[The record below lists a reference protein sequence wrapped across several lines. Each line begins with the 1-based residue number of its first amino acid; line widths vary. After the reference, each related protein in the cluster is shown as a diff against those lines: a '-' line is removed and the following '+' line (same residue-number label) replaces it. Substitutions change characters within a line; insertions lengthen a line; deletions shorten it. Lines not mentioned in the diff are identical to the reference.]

1 MPTNAHHISKQK
13 FSPGLLIKLL
23 ISIALCIGLYYQ
35 LFVHNNVV
43 ELWQSMLSRI
53 GLAPLW
59 MPLTVVALLPF
70 NLILEAMKF
79 RLLLPAALRPSISQA
94 LRRVCAGL
102 SVGLFT
108 PNRVG
113 EYIGRLTGTTADERI
128 STVAA
133 TFLGGIAQ
141 WIPLL
146 GGGVLCAIGYN
157 QYGQLKIA
165 SQQTNIA
172 AAVICLALLMLFSF
186 LPAVVKYVERF
197 WSSFRQNLSPGPRI
211 HRFFVQVSYTLRG
224 IRRLAMDRPGD
235 VRLAL
240 LIACARYLIYLIQL
254 SLAFVFFGLE
264 AGLEIAILG
273 SGLLLFA
280 QTFVPLPAF
289 VQALARVE
297 LALLLWAAYEPNE
310 LGLASASFLIF
321 VLNLG
326 MPALLGLVVI
336 LRSDVDK
343 TLGINA

>member
-1 MPTNAHHISKQK
+1 MATNVQHIFNHKI
-13 FSPGLLIKLL
+13 SPGLIIKLV
-23 ISIALCIGLYYQ
+23 ISVGLCIGLYSQ
-35 LFVHNNVV
+35 LFVRNNVV
-43 ELWQSMLSRI
+43 ELWQAMLLRMQV
-53 GLAPLW
+53 APLW
-59 MPLTVVALLPF
+59 MPIIVVALLPF
-70 NLILEAMKF
+70 NLLLEAMKF
-79 RLLLPAALRPSISQA
+79 RFLLPADMRPSILQS

-113 EYIGRLTGTTADERI
+113 EYLGRLTGTTADQRVA
-128 STVAA
+128 TVAA

-146 GGGVLCAIGYN
+146 GGGVICAVGFRLYADL
-157 QYGQLKIA
+157 QIA
-165 SQQTNIA
+165 STQTNIA
-172 AAVICLALLMLFSF
+172 AVLICLGLLALFSF
-186 LPAVVKYVERF
+186 LPAVVQFIERF
-197 WSSFRQNLSPGPRI
+197 WSSFRQNFTPGPRI
-211 HRFFVQVSYTLRG
+211 NRFFIQVSFTLRG
-224 IRRLAMDRPGD
+224 IRRLAQERPED

-240 LIACARYLIYLIQL
+240 LIACGRYLIYLAQL
-254 SLAFVFFGLE
+254 SLAFVFFGLD
-264 AGLEIAILG
+264 AGLEIAVLG

-297 LALLLWAAYEPNE
+297 LALLLWAAYSPNE
-310 LGLASASFLIF
+310 LGLASASFMIF

-326 MPALLGLVVI
+326 IPALLGLVEI